1 MIEWVNY
8 LLFAFCAA
16 TSRCKG
22 NFSSLYEYTKRK
34 YTLYQKEKTKKIKI
48 KREKGREKSKH
59 AYLAWTKA
67 GKIWTKGLNILNNY
81 LSVSISK
88 EIYSQKL
95 VDKHLDKFW

>member
-34 YTLYQKEKTKKIKI
+34 IYTIPKRKDQKNKNKKRK
-48 KREKGREKSKH
+48 KRRKRK
-59 AYLAWTKA
+59 
-67 GKIWTKGLNILNNY
+67 
-81 LSVSISK
+81 
-88 EIYSQKL
+88 
-95 VDKHLDKFW
+95 

>member
-34 YTLYQKEKTKKIKI
+34 YTLYQKEKTKKNKNK
-48 KREKGREKSKH
+48 KRKKKEEKG
-59 AYLAWTKA
+59 
-67 GKIWTKGLNILNNY
+67 NN
-81 LSVSISK
+81 L
-88 EIYSQKL
+88 
-95 VDKHLDKFW
+95 F

>member
-34 YTLYQKEKTKKIKI
+34 YILYQKEKTKKIKI
-48 KREKGREKSKH
+48 KREKKEEK
-59 AYLAWTKA
+59 
-67 GKIWTKGLNILNNY
+67 GNN
-81 LSVSISK
+81 LFK
-88 EIYSQKL
+88 
-95 VDKHLDKFW
+95 